1 MAIEIKVPNV
11 GESIT
16 EVTVAEWL
24 KQVGD
29 SVAEDE
35 PVVTLETDKANV
47 DVPAPE
53 AGRLTRILRDVN
65 DTAQVGEALAVL
77 EPLGAGAAPETA
89 KAAPPPASPAPAR
102 ATPPSPSVPPTQA
115 APPPTPP
122 PTPPTPPPAATLP
135 PVSKRPQA
143 PRRPAPAPS
152 PSAPGS
158 RQERRVAMTPI
169 RRRIAERLVQAQQNA
184 AILTTFG
191 EVDMSAVMTLRSE
204 HREAFLSK
212 HGIKLGF
219 MSFFIKA
226 AIAGLREVPEVNA
239 EIRDRDIVYRD
250 YYDICVAVDTGRGLM
265 VPVIRDAEAMSFAEI
280 ERAIA
285 DFSTRAKENR
295 LKPDELQGGTFTISN
310 GGVFGSLLSTPILNP
325 PQSGILGMH
334 AIQRRGVDVGGKLEL
349 RPMMY
354 LAMSYD
360 HRIVDGR
367 GAVTCLRRIKECI
380 EEPARLALDV

>member
-16 EVTVAEWL
+16 EVTVSEWL
-24 KQVGD
+24 KSVGD
-29 SVAEDE
+29 SVTEDE

-53 AGRLTRILRDVN
+53 AGRLTRILKDAG
-65 DTAQVGEALAVL
+65 DTAQVGEALAEL
-77 EPLGAGAAPETA
+77 DPPSAEATPADQ
-89 KAAPPPASPAPAR
+89 KAAPPPAAPPATPTAP
-102 ATPPSPSVPPTQA
+102 ATPPSPPVQA
-115 APPPTPP
+115 APPPPP
-122 PTPPTPPPAATLP
+122 PPPPPPAATLP
-135 PVSKRPQA
+135 PVSEKPSA
-143 PRRPAPAPS
+143 PERPAPA

-184 AILTTFG
+184 AMLTTFN
-191 EVDMSAVMTLRSE
+191 EIDMSAVMALRTE
-204 HREAFLSK
+204 HREAFLRK
-212 HGIKLGF
+212 HGIKLGY

-226 AIAGLREVPEVNA
+226 AIAGLREIPEVNA
-239 EIRDRDIVYRD
+239 EIRDRDMIYRD
-250 YYDICVAVDTGRGLM
+250 YYDICVAVDTGRGLV
-265 VPVIRDAEAMSFAEI
+265 VPVIRNAEAMSFAEI
-280 ERAIA
+280 EFAIA

-295 LKPDELQGGTFTISN
+295 LKPDELQGGTFTITN

-334 AIQRRGVDVGGKLEL
+334 AIQRRGVDVGGQLEL

-354 LAMSYD
+354 VAMSYD

-380 EEPARLALDV
+380 EEPARLLVDV

>member
-16 EVTVAEWL
+16 EVTIAEWL
-24 KQVGD
+24 KKVGD
-29 SVAEDE
+29 TVAEDE

-53 AGRLTRILRDVN
+53 AGRLVRLLKDVN
-65 DTAQVGEALAVL
+65 DTAQVGEALAEL
-77 EPLGAGAAPETA
+77 EPLGAGVAPET
-89 KAAPPPASPAPAR
+89 AAPPPAAPAPPPA
-102 ATPPSPSVPPTQA
+102 APPSPSVPVQA
-115 APPPTPP
+115 APPPP
-122 PTPPTPPPAATLP
+122 PPPAATLP
-135 PVSKRPQA
+135 PVSKKPQA
-143 PRRPAPAPS
+143 PLRPAPAPS
-152 PSAPGS
+152 TPGS

-191 EVDMSAVMTLRSE
+191 EVDMSAVMALRSE
-204 HREAFLSK
+204 HKEAFVSK

-250 YYDICVAVDTGRGLM
+250 YYDICVAVDTSRGLV

-380 EEPARLALDV
+380 AEPARLALDV

>member
-1 MAIEIKVPNV
+1 MAIGIKVPSV

-24 KQVGD
+24 KKVGD

-47 DVPAPE
+47 DVPAPA
-53 AGRLTRILRDVN
+53 AGRLARILKDVN
-65 DTAQVGEALAVL
+65 DTAQVGEALAEL
-77 EPLGAGAAPETA
+77 KPLGAGATPELPKT
-89 KAAPPPASPAPAR
+89 APPPAAPASPTAVAPTPPPAP
-102 ATPPSPSVPPTQA
+102 VQA
-115 APPPTPP
+115 APPPPP
-122 PTPPTPPPAATLP
+122 PPATLP
-135 PVSKRPQA
+135 PVAQKPKQPARPTPAA
-143 PRRPAPAPS
+143 P
-152 PSAPGS
+152 APGS
-158 RQERRVAMTPI
+158 REVRRVAMTPI

-184 AILTTFG
+184 AMLTTFN
-191 EVDMSAVMTLRSE
+191 EIDMSAVMALRRE
-204 HREAFLSK
+204 HKEGFLRK

-250 YYDICVAVDTGRGLM
+250 YYDVCVAVDTGRGLV
-265 VPVIRDAEAMSFAEI
+265 VPVIRNAETMSFAELEYSI
-280 ERAIA
+280 V

-334 AIQRRGVDVGGKLEL
+334 SIQSRGVDVAGQLEL

-354 LAMSYD
+354 VAMSYD
-360 HRIVDGR
+360 HRVVDGR

-380 EEPARLALDV
+380 EEPARLLVDV